1 MMIQQ
6 SDCRP
11 IRVPF
16 LLLVVTLILFGSG
29 GCAPVPTPTP
39 VDTLAPSPTATPGPT
54 DTFTPPPTETLAP
67 PPTETSAPLPT
78 ETPAPPTTP
87 PVTPRPTV
95 EGETGP
101 TPTGKTLEIPLGI
114 GIWDADN
121 VAFFNRYA
129 REQDVIA
136 ARLPFMDLLNDVEIG
151 QKMLVLGPRDEE
163 ATDISSVIAEAKAKG
178 VTMLGYN
185 LETALPKEELTS
197 KEKEMQATAS
207 EDGLLYAFAPT
218 LRKLSNH
225 YDDFARHA
233 DIIVLQSQRFQTTK
247 EYEERVEELIGRI
260 RSASPETQV
269 WVQVSVNPP
278 EKRDV
283 TPDEVIGDIQC
294 VADQADLIWIFFAP
308 KRASVMEEVFERLRR

>member
-11 IRVPF
+11 IRRELF
-16 LLLVVTLILFGSG
+16 LLLVATLILFGSG
-29 GCAPVPTPTP
+29 GCVPVPTPTP
-39 VDTLAPSPTATPGPT
+39 VDTLAPSPTASPKLT
-54 DTFTPPPTETLAP
+54 DTFTPPPTETLAS

-78 ETPAPPTTP
+78 ETPAPPTMA
-87 PVTPRPTV
+87 PVTPTPTV
-95 EGETGP
+95 EEETGP

-129 REQDVIA
+129 REQDIIA
-136 ARLPFMDLLNDVEIG
+136 ARLPFMEFLDDVEVG

-163 ATDISSVIAEAKAKG
+163 ATDIGSVVAAAKAKG
-178 VTMLGYN
+178 ATMLGYN
-185 LETALPKEELTS
+185 LETALPKEELIS
-197 KEKEMQATAS
+197 KEKEMQRVAGAN
-207 EDGLLYAFAPT
+207 DLRYAFGPT
-218 LRKLSNH
+218 LGKLLKY

-260 RSASPETQV
+260 RSANPEVKV

-278 EKRDV
+278 EKRDI
-283 TPDEVIGDIQC
+283 TPDEVVSDIQLI
-294 VADQADLIWIFFAP
+294 ADQADLIWIFFAP
-308 KRASVMEEVFERLRR
+308 EKASTMEEVFKRFR